1 MCRLAGK
8 VPSAA
13 GTSTRTRE
21 MSLTGLNLPP
31 WLFYATGYVFLL
43 IALLVVVNMA
53 LNRRLREE
61 RNTAA
66 DRRRRAREAQAHS
79 RLDEEGK

>member
-1 MCRLAGK
+1 
-8 VPSAA
+8 VPPAA

-21 MSLTGLNLPP
+21 LSLTGLNLPP

-43 IALLVVVNMA
+43 IALLVIVNMA

-66 DRRRRAREAQAHS
+66 DRRRRAREHAEP
-79 RLDEEGK
+79 DKGGD